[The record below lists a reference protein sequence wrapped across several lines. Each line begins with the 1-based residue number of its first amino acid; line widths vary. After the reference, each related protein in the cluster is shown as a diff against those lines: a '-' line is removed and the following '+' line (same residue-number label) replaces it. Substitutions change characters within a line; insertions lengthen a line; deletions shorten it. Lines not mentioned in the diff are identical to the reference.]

1 LKTHFQASFR
11 HHSAYLTLLG
21 IDTGNW
27 QPFCLHPTDLTLPYW
42 GFCHTKKLSHKRKIN
57 AVRQLFIFCMMENKC
72 VTIDVPSF
80 LGNRA
85 E

>member
-1 LKTHFQASFR
+1 MP
-11 HHSAYLTLLG
+11 YLTLLG
-21 IDTGNW
+21 IDTMMIRIEGLT
-27 QPFCLHPTDLTLPYW
+27 FLLRLTLSYW
-42 GFCHTKKLSHKRKIN
+42 RFCHTKKLSHKRKIN

-80 LGNRA
+80 LSNRA